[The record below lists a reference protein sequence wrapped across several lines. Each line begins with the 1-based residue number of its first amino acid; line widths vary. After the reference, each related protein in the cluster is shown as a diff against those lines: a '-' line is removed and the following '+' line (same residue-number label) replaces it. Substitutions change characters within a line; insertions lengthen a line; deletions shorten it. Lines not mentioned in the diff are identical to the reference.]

1 MVKFHLSKLLGE
13 KRMTQKELSQ
23 KTGIRNSTINEY
35 YNEIAI
41 SIKFEHIDK
50 ICEVLDCT
58 TDELHVFLEN
68 SGIGPKPWN
77 ENESHFPFPLLF
89 SVLWDPSQLN
99 PLRPRGSL
107 KPAEANILLAV
118 RF

>member
-58 TDELHVFLEN
+58 TEELFEYLPNKVKTTGKDLIVEEQGN
-68 SGIGPKPWN
+68 RKKS
-77 ENESHFPFPLLF
+77 
-89 SVLWDPSQLN
+89 
-99 PLRPRGSL
+99 
-107 KPAEANILLAV
+107 
-118 RF
+118 

>member
-58 TDELHVFLEN
+58 TEELFEYLPNKVKTTGKDLIVEEHGN
-68 SGIGPKPWN
+68 RKRS
-77 ENESHFPFPLLF
+77 
-89 SVLWDPSQLN
+89 
-99 PLRPRGSL
+99 
-107 KPAEANILLAV
+107 
-118 RF
+118 

>member
-1 MVKFHLSKLLGE
+1 
-13 KRMTQKELSQ
+13 MTQKELSQ

-58 TDELHVFLEN
+58 TDELFEYLPNKVKTTGKDLIVEEHGN
-68 SGIGPKPWN
+68 RKKS
-77 ENESHFPFPLLF
+77 
-89 SVLWDPSQLN
+89 
-99 PLRPRGSL
+99 
-107 KPAEANILLAV
+107 
-118 RF
+118 

>member
-58 TDELHVFLEN
+58 TEELFEYLPNKVKKTGKDLIVEEHGN
-68 SGIGPKPWN
+68 RKKS
-77 ENESHFPFPLLF
+77 
-89 SVLWDPSQLN
+89 
-99 PLRPRGSL
+99 
-107 KPAEANILLAV
+107 
-118 RF
+118 

>member
-13 KRMTQKELSQ
+13 RRMTQKTLSQ

-58 TDELHVFLEN
+58 TEELFEYLPNKVKTTGKDLIVEEHGN
-68 SGIGPKPWN
+68 RKKS
-77 ENESHFPFPLLF
+77 
-89 SVLWDPSQLN
+89 
-99 PLRPRGSL
+99 
-107 KPAEANILLAV
+107 
-118 RF
+118 

>member
-58 TDELHVFLEN
+58 TDELFEYLPNKVKTTGKDLIVEEHGN
-68 SGIGPKPWN
+68 RKKS
-77 ENESHFPFPLLF
+77 
-89 SVLWDPSQLN
+89 
-99 PLRPRGSL
+99 
-107 KPAEANILLAV
+107 
-118 RF
+118 

>member
-58 TDELHVFLEN
+58 TEELFEYLPNKVKTTGKDLIVEEHGN
-68 SGIGPKPWN
+68 RKKS
-77 ENESHFPFPLLF
+77 
-89 SVLWDPSQLN
+89 
-99 PLRPRGSL
+99 
-107 KPAEANILLAV
+107 
-118 RF
+118 